1 VTDESELEALC
12 AEISSQHHS
21 GESPDSPSRPCCTFT
36 YVTMTGEE
44 VELCQG
50 GHSLT
55 VRYTPAQLISTAHVL
70 VAAIFMQWT
79 LPESHSTLQCVFIV
93 YTSHVCLC
101 VFVCVCVCV
110 C

>member
-1 VTDESELEALC
+1 MLKVTDETELEALC

-50 GHSLT
+50 GRSLI
-55 VRYTPAQLISTAHVL
+55 VRYKS
-70 VAAIFMQWT
+70 
-79 LPESHSTLQCVFIV
+79 SH
-93 YTSHVCLC
+93 
-101 VFVCVCVCV
+101 
-110 C
+110 